1 MSQALQARALQ
12 SWAQTPLQNHQRDA
26 VRQSGPASS
35 FLGSCKLDFVE
46 DVRRRTLQRQ
56 RGGLLKV
63 RASNRNPPKKPPPD
77 GDIVRGLAQREKYL
91 KPFMLDIFFSNR
103 NCTAKIM
110 NRVNSHVV
118 AGVATNEKRLKM
130 SLVCLHDVVAAQKV
144 GELLAERALKAEVY
158 SVTFE
163 LRKQEKWDEKY
174 EAVMNALVEHGIK
187 IV

>member
-12 SWAQTPLQNHQRDA
+12 TWTQAPLQKYHREA
-26 VRQSGPASS
+26 VGQCGPTSS
-35 FLGSCKLDFVE
+35 FLGSCGQVFPE
-46 DVRRRTLQRQ
+46 DVRRQSLQRQ
-56 RGGLLKV
+56 RGGFLKV

-103 NCTAKIM
+103 NCSAKIM

-130 SLVCLHDVVAAQKV
+130 SLICMHDVVAAQKV
-144 GELLAERALKAEVY
+144 GELLAERALRAEVY

-174 EAVMNALVEHGIK
+174 EAIMSALVERGIK